1 MEILYPQWF
10 EVSNK
15 KYCKMIDSECRIIN
29 LPKISD
35 PRGNLSIIEQIKQI
49 PFEIKRVHWIYDVP
63 GGVDRGG
70 HAYKETEEF
79 IVALSG
85 SFDVVVDDG
94 NNRKTYPLNRSYFGL
109 YVPKGMWRTM
119 TNFSTNSLALVLSST
134 VYDEHDYVSDYEEYK
149 AWRKDESKI
158 PTKSDAKTSVKVN
171 NPMPSRIISGVKG
184 VFDCSLCELNKM
196 HDKEGNLTFMYEN
209 VHVPFPINRVFYSYD
224 IPGGEDRGAHAHKHC
239 HQFIIAASGSFE
251 VALDDGI
258 NKRTVLLNRPFWG
271 LHVPPGIWAS
281 EQGFS
286 SGSIC
291 LVLASEGY
299 SEDDYIRNYDDYL
312 EFIKTQ
318 NNG

>member
-1 MEILYPQWF
+1 MQDA
-10 EVSNK
+10 K
-15 KYCKMIDSECRIIN
+15 IIN

-49 PFEIKRVHWIYDVP
+49 PFVIKRVHWIYDVP
-63 GGVDRGG
+63 GGLDRGG

-85 SFDVVVDDG
+85 SFDVVIDDG
-94 NNRKTYPLNRSYFGL
+94 TDKTTYPLNRSYFGL

-134 VYDEHDYVSDYEEYK
+134 AYDENDYVSDYEEYK
-149 AWRKDESKI
+149 VWRLDASRM
-158 PTKSDAKTSVKVN
+158 PVKSDAKTSIKVN
-171 NPMPSRIISGVKG
+171 SPISAQMFSEGKT
-184 VFDCSLCELNKM
+184 VFDCSLCELVKM
-196 HDKEGNLTFMYEN
+196 HDLEGNLTYIYPN
-209 VHVPFPINRVFYSYD
+209 VHVPFSINRVFYSYD
-224 IPGGEDRGAHAHKHC
+224 IPGGEDRGAHAHKRC

-251 VALDDGI
+251 VVLDDGI
-258 NKRTVLLNRPFWG
+258 NKRTVQLNRPFWG

-281 EQGFS
+281 EQSFS

-299 SEDDYIRNYDDYL
+299 AEDDYIRNYDDYL
-312 EFIKTQ
+312 AYLKVKQEI
-318 NNG
+318 G

>member
-1 MEILYPQWF
+1 MT
-10 EVSNK
+10 VDN
-15 KYCKMIDSECRIIN
+15 CKIIQ
-29 LPKISD
+29 LPKIAD

-63 GGVDRGG
+63 GGVNRGG
-70 HAYKETEEF
+70 HAYFETEEF

-85 SFDVVVDDG
+85 SFDVIIDDG
-94 NNRKTYPLNRSYFGL
+94 VEQKTFSLNRSYFGL
-109 YVPKGMWRTM
+109 HVPKGMWRTM

-134 VYDEHDYVSDYEEYK
+134 EYDDKDYISDYEEYK
-149 AWRKDESKI
+149 AWRKDSSKL
-158 PTKSDAKTSVKVN
+158 PTISDAKTSVLLN
-171 NPMPSRIISGVKG
+171 EPMNKQMLNEGMS

-196 HDKEGNLTFMYEN
+196 HDPEGNLTFMYEN

-224 IPGGEDRGAHAHKHC
+224 IPGGEDRGAHAHKEC

-251 VALDDGI
+251 VVLDDGI

-291 LVLASEGY
+291 LVLASHGY
-299 SEDDYIRNYDDYL
+299 DSEDYIRNYDDYL
-312 EFIKTQ
+312 KYVNEQKQ
-318 NNG
+318 Q